1 MCVLLQQVNVPTNA
15 KCAKKVSAIEAN
27 STDIPDDTPE
37 ICPTSE
43 SAVSYF
49 NVTSSKSENNLSVI
63 QNLYC
68 LKCESTLFRGM
79 IIFCLFITTQ
89 KTYLD

>member
-49 NVTSSKSENNLSVI
+49 VLMQLR
-63 QNLYC
+63 QNLKTIYQ
-68 LKCESTLFRGM
+68 LF
-79 IIFCLFITTQ
+79 
-89 KTYLD
+89 KTYTV